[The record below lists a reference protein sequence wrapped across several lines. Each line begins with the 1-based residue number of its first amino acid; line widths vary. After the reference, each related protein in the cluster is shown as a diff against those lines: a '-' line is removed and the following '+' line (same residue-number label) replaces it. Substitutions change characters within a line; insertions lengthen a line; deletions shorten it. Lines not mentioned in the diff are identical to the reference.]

1 LDGRFEYG
9 RMKKGVV
16 VFIPKPYKLVERDSD
31 EMGTSLIID
40 MGSIVVG
47 CNNGVVG
54 KNIFIGIAF
63 LNRDINEWK
72 VGKREDVLS
81 ISSLGS
87 RKVGMEYIPKMLMLL
102 CFIVLCEEG
111 KMVKL
116 VDYARIAICLGKSIC
131 CI

>member
-1 LDGRFEYG
+1 
-9 RMKKGVV
+9 MKKDVV
-16 VFIPKPYKLVERDSD
+16 VLIPKPYKLVERDSD

-40 MGSIVVG
+40 MDIIVVG

-63 LNRDINEWK
+63 LNRNVNEWK
-72 VGKREDVLS
+72 VGQKEDVLS
-81 ISSLGS
+81 ILSLGS
-87 RKVGMEYIPKMLMLL
+87 RKVGVEYIPKMLMLL
-102 CFIVLCEEG
+102 YFTILY

-116 VDYARIAICLGKSIC
+116 VDYARIVVCLRKSIC